1 MCNHMAMARVPMHIF
16 QKMLVSA
23 LLPVGCVL
31 TREGEP
37 VAKAIDGQD
46 GKSWHLPL
54 APLTATSLEPHS
66 PGRAWP
72 EGRTWQGRV
81 AHVNQLL
88 QEAVVGCWESALF
101 NEAAVGLLGIAATS
115 CAAVPHSQVA
125 CVCGAVHYEGC
136 LIDVGLRCLIA
147 LSLPERPSY

>member
-1 MCNHMAMARVPMHIF
+1 MAGVPMHIF

-54 APLTATSLEPHS
+54 SPLTATSLEPHS

-88 QEAVVGCWESALF
+88 DEAV
-101 NEAAVGLLGIAATS
+101 VGLLGIAPAS
-115 CAAVPHSQVA
+115 CAGVPQSQGA

-136 LIDVGLRCLIA
+136 LSDVGLRC
-147 LSLPERPSY
+147 